1 MIVFTFTY
9 RPQVTPNSPTPRH
22 LGDFGRTCGLYVNMN
37 IWVEPCGRE
46 VAIYRPILPF
56 PWHQGFGTM
65 IHMVQA
71 ITAMGVAGVCCAGAA
86 LAAGAGAVR
95 SPDGPA
101 SLADGV
107 AVRARPG

>member
-1 MIVFTFTY
+1 MVA
-9 RPQVTPNSPTPRH
+9 R
-22 LGDFGRTCGLYVNMN
+22 GLVSCHERN
-37 IWVEPCGRE
+37 G
-46 VAIYRPILPF
+46 A
-56 PWHQGFGTM
+56 
-65 IHMVQA
+65 
-71 ITAMGVAGVCCAGAA
+71 CCAGAA